1 MQKNV
6 PRAILHKTSETTD
19 KGFERSSAILEAA
32 RTIFAIEGW
41 ARLSMRAVAAKV
53 GVTLGTVQHYY
64 PTKEALVQAMLEET
78 LEDMQ
83 TAADNIVS
91 AHAGASEAARFR
103 EAMRYFV
110 ETLATPVALGTFT
123 ELRAMASRDPNV
135 AALMTSVLLRAAK
148 SIARRI
154 RELAPQ
160 SSTKERKTRAAL
172 IVAQLMGLTF
182 TKFGANADESGGVDD
197 ATLDLIVAIARGTR
211 LTG

>member
-1 MQKNV
+1 MQRR
-6 PRAILHKTSETTD
+6 PSRTIRHKPSETTD
-19 KGFERSSAILEAA
+19 KGLERSAAILNAA
-32 RTIFAIEGW
+32 RVLFATEGW

-64 PTKEALVQAMLEET
+64 PTKEALVQAMLEGT

-83 TAADNIVS
+83 TAADNIVT

-110 ETLATPVALGTFT
+110 ETLATPLALGTFT
-123 ELRAMASRDPNV
+123 ELRAMASRDPKV
-135 AALMTSVLLRAAK
+135 AALMTTVLLRAAK
-148 SIARRI
+148 SIARRL
-154 RELAPQ
+154 RELTPHA
-160 SSTKERKTRAAL
+160 STKERKTRAGL
-172 IVAQLMGLTF
+172 ILAQLMGLTF
-182 TKFGANADESGGVDD
+182 TKFGTHVESIGGIDD